1 VLATS
6 AHSDQTSPILRG
18 LLVRRN
24 FLCQDLPPPPPEG
37 GGVPAIDPDATT
49 RERFA
54 MHSSNPGCRNC
65 HQYIDSV
72 GFGFEHFDPV
82 GRWRETEHGKP
93 IDAEGDMND
102 VERLGSDTGAP
113 FHSIPELAQTL
124 AKSEAAQSCFVRQY
138 LRFSRGVRETLAE
151 RCARLAIEDKWAA
164 AGGNIRELM
173 VQSVLARDFV
183 ERR

>member
-1 VLATS
+1 
-6 AHSDQTSPILRG
+6 
-18 LLVRRN
+18 
-24 FLCQDLPPPPPEG
+24 
-37 GGVPAIDPDATT
+37 VPAIDPDATT